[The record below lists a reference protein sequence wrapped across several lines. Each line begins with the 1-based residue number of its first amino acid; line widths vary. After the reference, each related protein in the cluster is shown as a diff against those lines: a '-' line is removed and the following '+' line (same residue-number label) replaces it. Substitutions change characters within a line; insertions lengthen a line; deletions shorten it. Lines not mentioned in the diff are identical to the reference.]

1 MAQAAKKP
9 QTKHREGFPHNMGT
23 FLYQVGFQ
31 AEYTVLRVLRMLYS
45 VLSLAG
51 FFGRWLMHIVRT
63 HFKPF
68 FITVGQELISP
79 WQQAKS
85 GFANMRNVMRAAR
98 EDGEQHAAKQG
109 VEYFFRGLRVYK
121 GLLLRGATYLLP
133 ISAAVVFGF
142 TIANV
147 LNSNYALEVYYNGEM
162 LGYVENETVYEDAQK
177 WVQGRIRNIG
187 TDTSWSARPT
197 FKLVTVDKAALY
209 NKSALADAM
218 IKRSG
223 AEITQATGVIVDNT
237 LIGVTADGKTLETA
251 MTQVKTPF
259 LDPANPNLR
268 AEFVQ
273 DVQTVPGL
281 YSTAS
286 VIGAAELV
294 DKLEGRKPFALQD
307 GSEVTA
313 NLLRVKQVSRITF
326 RSEVPY
332 TSVRTD
338 DPTLLWGKKEVEQA
352 GVNGLQ
358 EIVQDITV
366 IDGVT
371 VSATNI
377 SITPIADAVP
387 EIVRY
392 GVQSKYGVAGDVG
405 DGNLIWPVPEYRGIS
420 RGMAYGHRGL
430 DITGKKGTPI
440 LAADNGVAEF
450 AGSGAGTG
458 NWSYGNLVKLDH
470 GNGITTLYGHC
481 TSVVVQTGEYV
492 TKGQVIAYM
501 GSTGVST
508 GNHCHFEVTKN
519 GVLSNPYNF
528 VTAPR

>member
-1 MAQAAKKP
+1 MAEMAKKLP
-9 QTKHREGFPHNMGT
+9 NKHDEGISHNLGA
-23 FLYQVGFQ
+23 FLYNVGFQ
-31 AEYTVLRVLRMLYS
+31 AEYTVLRVLRMLGS
-45 VLSLAG
+45 VLSLVV
-51 FFGRWLMHIVRT
+51 FFGRWLTHIVRT

-85 GFANMRNVMRAAR
+85 GFANMRGVVRAAR
-98 EDGEQHAAKQG
+98 EDGQEHAAKQG
-109 VEYFFRGLRVYK
+109 IEYFFRGLRIYK

-133 ISAAVVFGF
+133 IGAALIFGF

-147 LNSNYALEVYYNGEM
+147 LRSNYAPEVHYNGEM
-162 LGYVENETVYEDAQK
+162 LGYIENETVYEEAQK

-187 TDTSWSARPT
+187 TDTSWSAKPT
-197 FKLVTVDKAALY
+197 FQLVTVDKAALY
-209 NKSALADAM
+209 TKSALADAM

-223 AEITQATGVIVDNT
+223 AEITQATGILVDNT
-237 LIGVTADGKTLETA
+237 LIGVTTGGKEIEAA
-251 MTQVKTPF
+251 MNKVKTPF

-286 VIGAAELV
+286 VIDASELM
-294 DKLEGRKPFALQD
+294 DRLEGRKPFTLQD
-307 GSEVTA
+307 GSQATA
-313 NLLRVKQVSRITF
+313 NLLRVKQVNRITF
-326 RSEVPY
+326 RAEIPFE
-332 TSVRTD
+332 SVRVD
-338 DPTLLWGKKEVEQA
+338 DSALLWGKKEVAQA
-352 GVNGLQ
+352 GVNGVQ

-371 VSATNI
+371 VNAVNLSV
-377 SITPIADAVP
+377 TPITDAVP
-387 EIVRY
+387 EIVHY

-519 GVLSNPYNF
+519 GVLSNPFNF